1 MEKYSDQSN
10 KSGMKILF
18 MLLQM
23 VVLTIVYI
31 FIYTAY
37 RVVELSIEKYDTS
50 IVMYF
55 PVVVAL
61 VVFPILLYKYSQMF
75 NVGNMLVAVTWT
87 MGVASLTIIS
97 LYFYIAQISG

>member
-1 MEKYSDQSN
+1 
-10 KSGMKILF
+10 MKILF

-37 RVVELSIEKYDTS
+37 RVVQLSIEKYDTS
-50 IVMYF
+50 VVMYF
-55 PVVVAL
+55 PVVSAL
-61 VVFPILLYKYSQMF
+61 VIFPILLYKYRQMF
-75 NVGNMLVAVTWT
+75 NSGNMLVAVTWT
-87 MGVASLTIIS
+87 MGVASLTILA

>member
-1 MEKYSDQSN
+1 
-10 KSGMKILF
+10 MKILF

-55 PVVVAL
+55 PVLVAL
-61 VVFPILLYKYSQMF
+61 VVFPILLYKYRQMF
-75 NVGNMLVAVTWT
+75 NTGNMLVAVTWT
-87 MGVASLTIIS
+87 MGVASLTIIF
-97 LYFYIAQISG
+97 LYFYIVQISG

>member
-1 MEKYSDQSN
+1 MEKYSDRSN

-61 VVFPILLYKYSQMF
+61 VVFPILLYKYRQMF
-75 NVGNMLVAVTWT
+75 NAGNMLVSVTWT
-87 MGVASLTIIS
+87 MGLASLTIVS
-97 LYFYIAQISG
+97 LYFYIAKISG